1 MTVYDVLDVH
11 VTLKHAG
18 WAAPSKPVCI
28 RDDSKHRLAGPMM
41 SPLVAL
47 VLRVGSAHT
56 PLENG
61 RLQYIGAI
69 DQQWRGRRKGDN
81 MRERRACA
89 VRLQLSA
96 VGDAATQTCVQI
108 QHNTTRT

>member
-1 MTVYDVLDVH
+1 MPVNPGKVNRAPAVVHVPVAPVIIVTVYDVLDVH

-18 WAAPSKPVCI
+18 RAAPAKPVCI

-41 SPLVAL
+41 SPLAVL

-61 RLQYIGAI
+61 RNAGQKSLKLVVPA
-69 DQQWRGRRKGDN
+69 
-81 MRERRACA
+81 
-89 VRLQLSA
+89 
-96 VGDAATQTCVQI
+96 
-108 QHNTTRT
+108 